1 MSGWEYARAIAWRLG
16 IFVGLTLLFPFFV
29 VGLAKWTKCAGIGG
43 ACGAVALG
51 AGLYLKPLMLFIFL
65 GMLVRPSWRRAA
77 GACLPKWYG
86 LFVPAFFFLDAPFL
100 VVWGAHWSVGFSLG
114 ILAVSPPYLAL
125 AGLLMAAF
133 LAIKSPERVDEGAG
147 FLRIAMIILSVLT
160 GILLTFG
167 NSLRFL
173 PATSKWPVASVGPFA
188 VLCVLAVLIG
198 RELWLRRKST
208 PSPPS
213 APPRL
218 PPRLEFGRRGGL

>member
-1 MSGWEYARAIAWRLG
+1 
-16 IFVGLTLLFPFFV
+16 
-29 VGLAKWTKCAGIGG
+29 
-43 ACGAVALG
+43 
-51 AGLYLKPLMLFIFL
+51 
-65 GMLVRPSWRRAA
+65 
-77 GACLPKWYG
+77 
-86 LFVPAFFFLDAPFL
+86 
-100 VVWGAHWSVGFSLG
+100 
-114 ILAVSPPYLAL
+114 
-125 AGLLMAAF
+125 MAAF